1 MCKATISFNMYVHR
15 CICPSTW
22 TDSAPAWRS
31 SWNLIFEDFFLKTV
45 EKIQFLLKYHKDNRN
60 FTRRK
65 IYFFI
70 ICHSILLRMENFSDK
85 ISEKIGRHFLFIVA
99 LPPPHPFYVIMR
111 KNGAEWGRPQMTL
124 WCMHKA
130 CWINEAKET
139 CSLYVMHI
147 LFHCNNGCT
156 KATQHYVICTLPV
169 KF

>member
-1 MCKATISFNMYVHR
+1 MCKATISFNMYVHLSIHVEWFCSR
-15 CICPSTW
+15 LT
-22 TDSAPAWRS
+22 
-31 SWNLIFEDFFLKTV
+31 IFIKFDFWGFFWKTV

-99 LPPPHPFYVIMR
+99 LPPPHPFYVIMW
-111 KNGAEWGRPQMTL
+111 KNGAERGRPQMTL
-124 WCMHKA
+124 WCMRKA
-130 CWINEAKET
+130 CWITETTET
-139 CSLYVMHI
+139 CHYLWYVL

-156 KATQHYVICTLPV
+156 KATQH
-169 KF
+169 